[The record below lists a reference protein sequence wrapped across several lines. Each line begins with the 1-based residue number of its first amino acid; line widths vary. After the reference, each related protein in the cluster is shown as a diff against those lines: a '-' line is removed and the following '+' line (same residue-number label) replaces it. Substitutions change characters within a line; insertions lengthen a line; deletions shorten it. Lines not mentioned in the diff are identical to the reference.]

1 MKSIKYNN
9 LGEFIQAL
17 KREGELK
24 TISHPV
30 SAVLEISKL
39 TDAESK
45 SPGGGK
51 ALFFEKVKDS
61 PFPAATNLFGSSR
74 RICLAL
80 GVENLEHLGD
90 RIREIIR
97 MSPPKDLR
105 DMLGMLTTAFSVSRF
120 FPRKSRAKVPPCQQV
135 VIKGDDINLFDLP
148 ILHCWPQDAGRF
160 ITLPLV
166 ITQSLSSGKRNV
178 GMYRMQVFDRQTTG
192 MHWHI
197 HKDGSNYFNE
207 YRKAGKRMPVAV
219 AIGADPAT
227 IYAAT
232 APMPRNVDEMI
243 LAGFI
248 RNAPV
253 AMTRCLTCDLEVPAE
268 AEFVL
273 EGYVEP
279 DELRREGP
287 FGDHTGYYSLADD
300 YPVFHVTAITHRKS
314 PVYCATLVGR
324 PPMEDCYLAKA
335 TERLFLPLLQT
346 VFPEIT
352 DYWLPWEGVFHNIV
366 IVSIKKEY
374 PRHAQ
379 KVISGLWGQ
388 GQMSFCKAILVVDE
402 TVDPKNP
409 DQVMQRLVD
418 NFDLTTDIV
427 NAQGILDVLDHSSP
441 FANFGNKIGID
452 LTDRISGEPLR
463 NPFSPVP
470 MPEKFNEDALLSGIQ
485 ADCEGVL
492 SLRILKGD
500 IARRNR
506 ILVLKVQKAAGLSGS
521 YFAERLLNAD
531 ILMPFNLILFYDSN
545 VDIRDNSFILWKLF
559 NNVDPGRDVTL
570 RHGRCVI
577 DACKKGPEEGHD
589 REWPDE
595 LSFDETIQGP
605 ERRPCSVVEEVF
617 QGRDTDKQE

>member
-105 DMLGMLTTAFSVSRF
+105 DMLGMLTTAFSLSRF

-166 ITQSLSSGKRNV
+166 ITQSLSTGKRNV

-346 VFPEIT
+346 VFPEIM

-409 DQVMQRLVD
+409 DQIMQRLVD

-452 LTDRISGEPLR
+452 LTDRVGGEPLR
-463 NPFSPVP
+463 NPFLPVS

-500 IARRNR
+500 TVRRNR

-521 YFAERLLNAD
+521 YFAEKLLNAD
-531 ILMPFNLILFYDSN
+531 ILQPFNLILFYDSN
-545 VDIRDNSFILWKLF
+545 VDILDNSFILWKLF

-570 RHGRCVI
+570 RLERCVI
-577 DACKKGPEEGHD
+577 DACKKGTEEGHD

-595 LSFDETIQGP
+595 LSFEETIQ
-605 ERRPCSVVEEVF
+605 
-617 QGRDTDKQE
+617 

>member
-1 MKSIKYNN
+1 MKSVKYNN
-9 LGEFIQAL
+9 LSEFIQAL

-24 TISHPV
+24 TISYPV

-45 SPGGGK
+45 SFGGGK

-61 PFPAATNLFGSSR
+61 PFPVATNLFGSSR

-120 FPRKSRAKVPPCQQV
+120 FPRKSRAKVPSCQQV

-253 AMTRCLTCDLEVPAE
+253 AMTQCLTCDLEVPAE

-279 DELRREGP
+279 DEARREGP

-346 VFPEIT
+346 VFPEIM

-388 GQMSFCKAILVVDE
+388 GQMSFCKAIIVVDE
-402 TVDPKNP
+402 AVDPKNP
-409 DQVMQRLVD
+409 IQVMQRLVD

-463 NPFSPVP
+463 NPFLPVSA
-470 MPEKFNEDALLSGIQ
+470 PEKFTEDALLFGIQ
-485 ADCEGVL
+485 AVCKGVL

-500 IARRNR
+500 TARRNR
-506 ILVLKVQKAAGLSGS
+506 ILLLKVQKAAGLSGS
-521 YFAERLLNAD
+521 YFAEQLLNAD
-531 ILMPFNLILFYDSN
+531 ILQPFNLILFYDSN
-545 VDIRDNSFILWKLF
+545 VDILDNSFILWKLF
-559 NNVDPGRDVTL
+559 NNVDPGRDVIL
-570 RHGRCVI
+570 RQERCVI

-595 LSFDETIQGP
+595 LSFDGTIQGP
-605 ERRPCSVVEEVF
+605 
-617 QGRDTDKQE
+617 

>member
-1 MKSIKYNN
+1 MKYNN
-9 LGEFIQAL
+9 LDEFIQAL
-17 KREGELK
+17 KNAGELK
-24 TISHPV
+24 IVSYPV
-30 SAVLEISKL
+30 SAVIEISKL

-45 SPGGGK
+45 SPLGGK

-61 PFPAATNLFGSSR
+61 PFPVATNLFGSSR

-90 RIREIIR
+90 RIREIIQ

-120 FPRKSRAKVPPCQQV
+120 FPRKSRAKIPPCQEV
-135 VIKGDDINLFDLP
+135 VLKGDDINLFDLP

-166 ITQSLSSGKRNV
+166 ITKSLSTGKRNV
-178 GMYRMQVFDRQTTG
+178 GMYRMQVFDKQTTG

-253 AMTRCLTCDLEVPAE
+253 AMARCLTCDLEVPAE
-268 AEFVL
+268 AEFIL
-273 EGYVEP
+273 EGYVDP

-366 IVSIKKEY
+366 IVSIRKEY

-402 TVDPKNP
+402 TVDPKDP
-409 DQVMQRLVD
+409 AQVMQRLVD
-418 NFDLTTDIV
+418 NFDLSTDIV

-441 FANFGNKIGID
+441 FASFGNKIGID
-452 LTDRISGEPLR
+452 LTGRISGEPLR
-463 NPFSPVP
+463 NPPLPFSRPG
-470 MPEKFNEDALLSGIQ
+470 NCSEDALLSGIQ

-492 SLRILKGD
+492 SLRILEDDAG
-500 IARRNR
+500 RRNR
-506 ILVLKVQKAAGLSGS
+506 ILVVKVQKAPGLSGN
-521 YFAERLLNAD
+521 FFTERFLNAD
-531 ILMPFNLILFYDSN
+531 ILLPFNLILFYDSN

-570 RHGRCVI
+570 RQGRCVI
-577 DACKKGPEEGHD
+577 DACKKGLEEGHV

-595 LSFDETIQGP
+595 LSFAG
-605 ERRPCSVVEEVF
+605 
-617 QGRDTDKQE
+617 

>member
-1 MKSIKYNN
+1 MKTPHYAN
-9 LGEFIQAL
+9 LGEFIQTL
-17 KREGELK
+17 RKEGEII
-24 TISHPV
+24 TVSHPV

-51 ALFFEKVKDS
+51 ALFFENVKDS
-61 PFPAATNLFGSSR
+61 PFPVATNLFGSSR

-80 GVENLEHLGD
+80 GVDSLDHLGD
-90 RIREIIR
+90 RIREIIH
-97 MSPPKDLR
+97 MSPPRDLR

-120 FPRKSRAKVPPCQQV
+120 FPRKSRAKIPPCQQV
-135 VIKGDDINLFDLP
+135 VLKGEDINLFQLP

-160 ITLPLV
+160 ITLPMV
-166 ITQSLSSGKRNV
+166 VTQSLSTGKRNV

-219 AIGADPAT
+219 AIGADPAA

-253 AMTRCLTCDLEVPAE
+253 AMARCITCDLEVPAE

-273 EGYVEP
+273 EGFVDPY
-279 DELRREGP
+279 ELRREGP

-388 GQMSFCKAILVVDE
+388 GQMSFCKAIVVVDE
-402 TVDPKNP
+402 TIDPKDP
-409 DQVMQRLVD
+409 GQVMRQIVD
-418 NFDLTTDIV
+418 NFDMTTDIM
-427 NAQGILDVLDHSSP
+427 NAQGVLDVLDHSSP

-452 LTDRISGEPLR
+452 LTGRISGEPLR
-463 NPFSPVP
+463 NPPLPVAAP
-470 MPEKFNEDALLSGIQ
+470 GAFTEEGLLSGIQ
-485 ADCEGVL
+485 ADCNGIL
-492 SLRILKGD
+492 SLRILKSD
-500 IARRNR
+500 INRRNR
-506 ILVLKVQKAAGLSGS
+506 ILILKIEKKPGLSS
-521 YFAERLLNAD
+521 AFFIDRLLNAD
-531 ILMPFNLILFYDSN
+531 ILPPFNLILFYDSN
-545 VDIRDNSFILWKLF
+545 VNIGDNSFILWKLF
-559 NNVDPGRDVTL
+559 NNVDPGRDIMI
-570 RHGRCVI
+570 RDGRGII
-577 DACKKGPEEGHD
+577 DACKKGPEDGHV

-595 LSFDETIQGP
+595 LSFD
-605 ERRPCSVVEEVF
+605 
-617 QGRDTDKQE
+617 

>member
-105 DMLGMLTTAFSVSRF
+105 DMLGMLTTAFSLLRF

-166 ITQSLSSGKRNV
+166 ITQSLSTGKRNV

-346 VFPEIT
+346 VFPEIM

-409 DQVMQRLVD
+409 DQIMQRLVD

-452 LTDRISGEPLR
+452 LTDRVGGEPLR
-463 NPFSPVP
+463 NPFLPVS

-500 IARRNR
+500 TVRRNR

-521 YFAERLLNAD
+521 YFAEKLLNAD
-531 ILMPFNLILFYDSN
+531 ILQPFNLILFYDSN
-545 VDIRDNSFILWKLF
+545 VDILDNSFILWKLF

-570 RHGRCVI
+570 RLERCVI
-577 DACKKGPEEGHD
+577 DACKKGTEEGHD

-595 LSFDETIQGP
+595 LSFEETIQ
-605 ERRPCSVVEEVF
+605 
-617 QGRDTDKQE
+617 

>member
-1 MKSIKYNN
+1 MKYNN

-17 KREGELK
+17 KNAGELI
-24 TISHPV
+24 TVSYPV

-39 TDAESK
+39 TDAQSK

-51 ALFFEKVKDS
+51 ALYFEKVKDS
-61 PFPAATNLFGSSR
+61 PFPVATNLFGSSR

-90 RIREIIR
+90 RIREIIQ

-120 FPRKSRAKVPPCQQV
+120 FPRKSRAKVPPCRQV
-135 VIKGDDINLFDLP
+135 VLKGDDINLFDLP

-166 ITQSLSSGKRNV
+166 ITKSLSSGKRNV
-178 GMYRMQVFDRQTTG
+178 GMYRMQVFDKQTTG

-268 AEFVL
+268 AEFIL
-273 EGYVEP
+273 EGYVDP

-314 PVYCATLVGR
+314 PVFCATLVGR

-402 TVDPKNP
+402 TVDPKDPN
-409 DQVMQRLVD
+409 QVMQRLVD
-418 NFDLTTDIV
+418 NFDLSTDIV

-452 LTDRISGEPLR
+452 LTNRISGEPLR
-463 NPFSPVP
+463 TPPLPVSLP
-470 MPEKFNEDALLSGIQ
+470 GKFTEDTLLSGIR
-485 ADCEGVL
+485 ADCDGVL
-492 SLRILKGD
+492 SLRILEGETG
-500 IARRNR
+500 RRNR
-506 ILVLKVQKAAGLSGS
+506 ILVVKVQKTPGLSGS
-521 YFAERLLNAD
+521 YFAERLLNAA
-531 ILMPFNLILFYDSN
+531 ILQPFNLMLFYDSN

-570 RHGRCVI
+570 CKGRCIV
-577 DACKKGPEEGHD
+577 DACKKGPDDGHD

-595 LSFDETIQGP
+595 LSFD
-605 ERRPCSVVEEVF
+605 
-617 QGRDTDKQE
+617 

>member
-1 MKSIKYNN
+1 MKYNN

-17 KREGELK
+17 KNNGELK
-24 TISHPV
+24 IISHPV
-30 SAVLEISKL
+30 SAVLEISRL

-45 SPGGGK
+45 SPQGGK

-61 PFPAATNLFGSSR
+61 PFPVATNLFGSSR

-80 GVENLEHLGD
+80 GVDNLEHLGD
-90 RIREIIR
+90 RIREIIH
-97 MSPPKDLR
+97 MSPPRDLR

-120 FPRKSRAKVPPCQQV
+120 FPRKSRARVPPCQQV
-135 VIKGDDINLFDLP
+135 VLKGDDINLFDLP
-148 ILHCWPQDAGRF
+148 VLHCWPQDAGRF

-166 ITQSLSSGKRNV
+166 VTKSLSTGKRNV
-178 GMYRMQVFDRQTTG
+178 GMYRMQVFDRRTTG

-248 RNAPV
+248 RSAPV
-253 AMTRCLTCDLEVPAE
+253 AMARCLTCDLEVPAE
-268 AEFVL
+268 AEFIL
-273 EGYVEP
+273 EGYVDPE
-279 DELRREGP
+279 ELRREGP

-300 YPVFHVTAITHRKS
+300 YPVFHVTAITRRKS

-366 IVSIKKEY
+366 IVSIRKEY

-388 GQMSFCKAILVVDE
+388 GQMSFCKAIIVVDE
-402 TVDPKNP
+402 TVDPKDP
-409 DQVMQRLVD
+409 DQVMRQLVD
-418 NFDLTTDIV
+418 NFDLSTDIM
-427 NAQGILDVLDHSSP
+427 NAQGVLDVLDHSSP

-452 LTDRISGEPLR
+452 LTARISGEPLR
-463 NPFSPVP
+463 SPPLPVSRP
-470 MPEKFNEDALLSGIQ
+470 GNFTEDALLSGIQ
-485 ADCEGVL
+485 AGCDGIL
-492 SLRILKGD
+492 SLRILEGD
-500 IARRNR
+500 TNRRNR
-506 ILVLKVQKAAGLSGS
+506 ILVLKVQKAPGLSGS
-521 YFAERLLNAD
+521 YFSERLLNAD
-531 ILMPFNLILFYDSN
+531 ILLPFNLMLFYDSN

-570 RHGRCVI
+570 REGRCVI
-577 DACKKGPEEGHD
+577 DACKKGPEEGHV

-595 LSFDETIQGP
+595 LSFDETLITADP
-605 ERRPCSVVEEVF
+605 
-617 QGRDTDKQE
+617 

>member
-1 MKSIKYNN
+1 LNFYDVIKKGKAMKSIKYAN

-17 KREGELK
+17 KKAGELK

-45 SPGGGK
+45 SPHGGK
-51 ALFFEKVKDS
+51 ALYFEKVKDS
-61 PFPAATNLFGSSR
+61 PFPVATNLFGSSR

-80 GVENLEHLGD
+80 GVDNLDQLGD
-90 RIREIIR
+90 RIREIIH
-97 MSPPKDLR
+97 MSPPRDLR

-120 FPRKSRAKVPPCQQV
+120 FPRKSRARVPPCQQV
-135 VIKGDDINLFDLP
+135 VLKGEEINLFNLP

-166 ITQSLSSGKRNV
+166 ITRSLSTGKRNV
-178 GMYRMQVFDRQTTG
+178 GMYRMQVFDKHTTG

-253 AMTRCLTCDLEVPAE
+253 AMTRCVTCDLEVPAE
-268 AEFVL
+268 AEFIL
-273 EGYVEP
+273 EGYVDPE
-279 DELRREGP
+279 ELRREGP

-300 YPVFHVTAITHRKS
+300 YPVFHVTAITRRKS

-324 PPMEDCYLAKA
+324 PPMEDCYLARA

-402 TVDPKNP
+402 TVDPKDP

-418 NFDLTTDIV
+418 NFDVTTDIM
-427 NAQGILDVLDHSSP
+427 NAQGVLDVLDHSSP

-452 LTDRISGEPLR
+452 LTARISGEPLR
-463 NPFSPVP
+463 NPPIFVSSPGS
-470 MPEKFNEDALLSGIQ
+470 FTEDALLSGIQ
-485 ADCEGVL
+485 ANCEGIL
-492 SLRILKGD
+492 SLRILEGD
-500 IARRNR
+500 PGRRNR
-506 ILVLKVQKAAGLSGS
+506 ILIVKAQKGPGLSGS

-531 ILMPFNLILFYDSN
+531 TLLPFNLILFYDSN

-559 NNVDPGRDVTL
+559 NNVDPGRDVIL
-570 RHGRCVI
+570 REGRGII
-577 DACKKGPEEGHD
+577 DACKKGPEEGHV

-595 LSFDETIQGP
+595 LSFD
-605 ERRPCSVVEEVF
+605 
-617 QGRDTDKQE
+617 

>member
-1 MKSIKYNN
+1 MKSIKYIN

-17 KREGELK
+17 KNSNEIK

-51 ALFFEKVKDS
+51 ALFFENVKDS
-61 PFPAATNLFGSSR
+61 PFPVATNLFGSQH

-80 GVENLEHLGD
+80 GVDNLDHLGD
-90 RIREIIR
+90 RIREIIH

-120 FPRKSRAKVPPCQQV
+120 FPRKSRAKIPPCQEV
-135 VIKGDDINLFDLP
+135 VLKGDDINLFALP

-166 ITQSLSSGKRNV
+166 ITKSLSTGKRNV
-178 GMYRMQVFDRQTTG
+178 GMYRMQVFDRRTTG

-268 AEFVL
+268 AEFIL
-273 EGYVEP
+273 EGYVDP

-402 TVDPKNP
+402 TVDPKDP

-463 NPFSPVP
+463 NLPVP
-470 MPEKFNEDALLSGIQ
+470 VSLPGKFTEDALLSGIQ
-485 ADCEGVL
+485 AGCDGIL
-492 SLRILKGD
+492 SLRILEGD
-500 IARRNR
+500 PSRRNR
-506 ILVLKVQKAAGLSGS
+506 ILVLKVQKGPGLSGS
-521 YFAERLLNAD
+521 YFTERLLNAD
-531 ILMPFNLILFYDSN
+531 MLLPFNLMLFYDSN

-559 NNVDPGRDVTL
+559 NNVDPGRDLIL
-570 RHGRCVI
+570 REGRCVI
-577 DACKKGPEEGHD
+577 DACKKGPEEGHV

-595 LSFDETIQGP
+595 LSFD
-605 ERRPCSVVEEVF
+605 
-617 QGRDTDKQE
+617 

>member
-1 MKSIKYNN
+1 MKSVKYNN
-9 LGEFIQAL
+9 IGEFIQAL

-39 TDAESK
+39 TDSESK

-120 FPRKSRAKVPPCQQV
+120 FPRKSRVKVPSCQQV

-166 ITQSLSSGKRNV
+166 ITQSLSTGKCNV
-178 GMYRMQVFDRQTTG
+178 GMYRMQVFDRKTTG

-346 VFPEIT
+346 VFPEIM

-409 DQVMQRLVD
+409 IQVMQRLVD

-452 LTDRISGEPLR
+452 LTDRIIGEPLR
-463 NPFSPVP
+463 NPFPPVS

-485 ADCEGVL
+485 AACKGVL
-492 SLRILKGD
+492 SLRILRD
-500 IARRNR
+500 DTARRNR
-506 ILVLKVQKAAGLSGS
+506 ILVLKVRKAAGLSGS
-521 YFAERLLNAD
+521 YFAEQLLDAD
-531 ILMPFNLILFYDSN
+531 ILQPFNLILFYDSN
-545 VDIRDNSFILWKLF
+545 VDILDNSFILWKLF
-559 NNVDPGRDVTL
+559 NNVDPGRDVIL
-570 RHGRCVI
+570 RQGRSVI

-595 LSFDETIQGP
+595 LSFDVNPFNARKEGYI
-605 ERRPCSVVEEVF
+605 R
-617 QGRDTDKQE
+617 

>member
-1 MKSIKYNN
+1 MKTSHYAN
-9 LGEFIQAL
+9 LGEFIQTL
-17 KREGELK
+17 RKEGEII
-24 TISHPV
+24 TVSHPV

-51 ALFFEKVKDS
+51 ALFFENVKDS
-61 PFPAATNLFGSSR
+61 PFPVATNLFGSSR

-80 GVENLEHLGD
+80 GVDSLDHLGD
-90 RIREIIR
+90 RIREIIH
-97 MSPPKDLR
+97 MSPPRDLR

-120 FPRKSRAKVPPCQQV
+120 FPRKSRAKIPPCQQV
-135 VIKGDDINLFDLP
+135 VLKGEDINLFQLP

-160 ITLPLV
+160 ITLPMV
-166 ITQSLSSGKRNV
+166 VTQSLSTGKRNV

-219 AIGADPAT
+219 AIGADPAA

-253 AMTRCLTCDLEVPAE
+253 AMARCITCDLEVPAE

-273 EGYVEP
+273 EGFVDPY
-279 DELRREGP
+279 ELRREGP

-388 GQMSFCKAILVVDE
+388 GQMSFCKAIVVVDE
-402 TVDPKNP
+402 TIDPK
-409 DQVMQRLVD
+409 DRGQVMRQIVD
-418 NFDLTTDIV
+418 NFDMTTDIM
-427 NAQGILDVLDHSSP
+427 NAQGVLDVLDHSSP

-452 LTDRISGEPLR
+452 LTGRISGEPLR
-463 NPFSPVP
+463 NPPLPVAAP
-470 MPEKFNEDALLSGIQ
+470 GAFTEEGLLSGIQ
-485 ADCEGVL
+485 ADCNGIL
-492 SLRILKGD
+492 SLRILKSD
-500 IARRNR
+500 INRRNR
-506 ILVLKVQKAAGLSGS
+506 ILILKIEKKPGLSS
-521 YFAERLLNAD
+521 AFFIDRLLNAD
-531 ILMPFNLILFYDSN
+531 ILPPFNLILFYDSN
-545 VDIRDNSFILWKLF
+545 VNIGDNSFILWKLF
-559 NNVDPGRDVTL
+559 NNVDPGRDIMI
-570 RHGRCVI
+570 RDGRGII
-577 DACKKGPEEGHD
+577 DACKKGPEDGHV

-595 LSFDETIQGP
+595 LSFD
-605 ERRPCSVVEEVF
+605 
-617 QGRDTDKQE
+617 

>member
-1 MKSIKYNN
+1 MKSVNYANI
-9 LGEFIQAL
+9 GEFIQAL
-17 KREGELK
+17 RKADEIK
-24 TISHPV
+24 FISHPV

-51 ALFFEKVKDS
+51 ALFFEHVKDS
-61 PFPAATNLFGSSR
+61 RFPVATNLFGSSR

-80 GVENLEHLGD
+80 GVDDLDHLGD
-90 RIREIIR
+90 RIREIIH
-97 MSPPKDLR
+97 MSPPRDLR

-120 FPRKSRAKVPPCQQV
+120 FPRKTRALVPPCQQV
-135 VIKGDDINLFDLP
+135 IQKGNDIDLFQLP

-166 ITQSLSSGKRNV
+166 VTRSLSTGKRNV

-207 YRKAGKRMPVAV
+207 YRKAGIRMPVAV
-219 AIGADPAT
+219 AIGADPAA

-253 AMTRCLTCDLEVPAE
+253 TMTPCITCDLEVPAE

-273 EGYVEP
+273 EGYVDP
-279 DELRREGP
+279 CELRREGP

-300 YPVFHVTAITHRKS
+300 YPVFHVTAVTHRKS
-314 PVYCATLVGR
+314 PIYCATLVGR

-388 GQMSFCKAILVVDE
+388 GQMSFCKAIVVVDD
-402 TVDPKNP
+402 TIDPKNP
-409 DQVMQRLVD
+409 DQVMQQIVD
-418 NFDLTTDIV
+418 NFDMTSDIM
-427 NAQGILDVLDHSSP
+427 NTQGVLDVLDHSSP
-441 FANFGNKIGID
+441 HANFGNKIGID
-452 LTDRISGEPLR
+452 LTDRISGEQLR
-463 NPFSPVP
+463 NPAPPVSVSGDIS
-470 MPEKFNEDALLSGIQ
+470 EKALLSDIQ
-485 ADCEGVL
+485 AVCHGIL
-492 SLRILKGD
+492 SIRILQGD
-500 IARRNR
+500 IRHRNR
-506 ILVLKVQKAAGLSGS
+506 ILVLKVQKQPGQAGG
-521 YFAERLLNAD
+521 YFTERLMNAD
-531 ILMPFNLILFYDSN
+531 RLLPFDLILFYDSN
-545 VDIRDNSFILWKLF
+545 VDIRNNSFILWKLF
-559 NNVDPGRDVTL
+559 NNVDPGRDVMI
-570 RHGRCVI
+570 RNGRCII
-577 DACKKGPEEGHD
+577 DACKKGPQDGHV

-595 LSFDETIQGP
+595 LSIE
-605 ERRPCSVVEEVF
+605 S
-617 QGRDTDKQE
+617 

>member
-279 DELRREGP
+279 NELRREGP

-346 VFPEIT
+346 VFPEIM

-463 NPFSPVP
+463 NSFLPIS
-470 MPEKFNEDALLSGIQ
+470 MPEKLNEDALLSGIQ

-500 IARRNR
+500 TVRRNR

-570 RHGRCVI
+570 RHVRCVI

-595 LSFDETIQGP
+595 LSFDETIQ
-605 ERRPCSVVEEVF
+605 
-617 QGRDTDKQE
+617 

>member
-17 KREGELK
+17 KHEGELK
-24 TISHPV
+24 TISYPV

-45 SPGGGK
+45 SFGGGK

-61 PFPAATNLFGSSR
+61 PFPVATNLFGSSR

-279 DELRREGP
+279 NELRREGP

-346 VFPEIT
+346 VFPEIM

-441 FANFGNKIGID
+441 YANFGNKIGID

-463 NPFSPVP
+463 NSFLPIS
-470 MPEKFNEDALLSGIQ
+470 MPEKLNEDALLSGIQ

-500 IARRNR
+500 TVRRNR

-570 RHGRCVI
+570 RQGRCVI

-595 LSFDETIQGP
+595 LSFDETIQ
-605 ERRPCSVVEEVF
+605 
-617 QGRDTDKQE
+617 

>member
-1 MKSIKYNN
+1 MRYNN

-17 KREGELK
+17 KNCGELE
-24 TISHPV
+24 TVSRPV
-30 SAVLEISKL
+30 SAVLEISRL
-39 TDAESK
+39 TDAQSK

-51 ALFFEKVKDS
+51 ALFFEKVRDS
-61 PFPAATNLFGSSR
+61 RFPVATNLFGSDR
-74 RICLAL
+74 RICMAL
-80 GVENLEHLGD
+80 GVKDLEQLGD
-90 RIREIIR
+90 RIREIVH

-120 FPRKSRAKVPPCQQV
+120 FPRKSRAKTPPCQQV
-135 VIKGDDINLFDLP
+135 VLKGDDVNLFDLP

-178 GMYRMQVFDRQTTG
+178 GMYRMQVFDRRTTG

-219 AIGADPAT
+219 AIGADPAA

-253 AMTRCLTCDLEVPAE
+253 AMTRCVTCDLEVPAE

-273 EGYVEP
+273 EGYVDP
-279 DELRREGP
+279 HELRREGP

-300 YPVFHVTAITHRKS
+300 YPVFHVTAITRRKS

-388 GQMSFCKAILVVDE
+388 GQMSFCKAIVVVDE
-402 TVDPKNP
+402 TVDPKDP
-409 DQVMQRLVD
+409 RQVMARLAD
-418 NFDLTTDIV
+418 NFDVTTDV
-427 NAQGILDVLDHSSP
+427 MNAQGVLDVLDHSSP

-452 LTDRISGEPLR
+452 LTDRINGEPPR
-463 NPFSPVP
+463 NPAALVSHTGKST
-470 MPEKFNEDALLSGIQ
+470 EEALLSDIQ
-485 ADCEGVL
+485 ADCEGIL

-500 IARRNR
+500 ERRRNR
-506 ILVLKVQKAAGLSGS
+506 ILVLKVQKGPGLSGG
-521 YFAERLLNAD
+521 YFADRLLSAGV
-531 ILMPFNLILFYDSN
+531 LLPFNLMLFYDSN
-545 VDIRDNSFILWKLF
+545 VDIRDDSFLLWKLF
-559 NNVDPGRDVTL
+559 NNVDPGRDAVL
-570 RHGRCVI
+570 RDGRCVI
-577 DACKKGPEEGHD
+577 DACRKGPEDGHE

-595 LSFDETIQGP
+595 LSFD
-605 ERRPCSVVEEVF
+605 
-617 QGRDTDKQE
+617 

>member
-17 KREGELK
+17 EREGELK

-402 TVDPKNP
+402 TVDPKNA

-452 LTDRISGEPLR
+452 LTDRTSGEPLR
-463 NPFSPVP
+463 NSFLPISL
-470 MPEKFNEDALLSGIQ
+470 PEKLNEDALLSGIQ

-500 IARRNR
+500 TVRRNR

-570 RHGRCVI
+570 RQGRCVI

-595 LSFDETIQGP
+595 LSFDETIQ
-605 ERRPCSVVEEVF
+605 
-617 QGRDTDKQE
+617 